1 MQQDLNDLYYFVQVV
16 ENGGFAPAGR
26 VLGIPKS
33 KLSRRIALLEERLN
47 VRLLQRSTRSF
58 AVTELGQAYYCR
70 CKAMLVEADSAQALI
85 EASHAQPCG
94 TVRLS
99 CPIGLLHA
107 KVDRMLAEFAV
118 LYPGV
123 SIQLHGMNR
132 VADVIGEGLDL
143 ALRVRPLPLN
153 DTSGLTMRTLA
164 YAPQILV
171 ASPQLVERFGMPAAP
186 ADLADWPSL
195 ANGVPMDG
203 HVWSLQGAGGAQ
215 AVQRHS
221 PKFVTT
227 DMTTLRHLAVAGVG
241 VVHLPLMM
249 VRAELDAGRL
259 VRLLPEWAPS
269 REIIYAAFPS
279 RRGLIP
285 SVRALLDFLAERF
298 AASGED

>member
-16 ENGGFAPAGR
+16 DHGGFAPAGR
-26 VLGIPKS
+26 ALGIPKS
-33 KLSRRIALLEERLN
+33 KLSRRVALLEARLN
-47 VRLLQRSTRSF
+47 VRLMQRSTRSF
-58 AVTELGQAYYCR
+58 AVTELGQAYYSR
-70 CKAMLVEADSAQALI
+70 CKAMLVEAESAQALI
-85 EASHAQPCG
+85 EASQEEPCG

-99 CPIGLLHA
+99 CPVGLLHA
-107 KVDRMLAEFAV
+107 KVDLMLAEFAV

-132 VADVIGEGLDL
+132 VADVISEGLDL

-164 YAPQILV
+164 YAEQILV
-171 ASPQLVERFGMPAAP
+171 ASPSLVARFGMPATP
-186 ADLADWPSL
+186 ADLASWPSL
-195 ANGVPMDG
+195 ANGVPMEG
-203 HVWSLQGAGGAQ
+203 HAWNLLGPDGAQ
-215 AVQRHS
+215 AIQRHS

-227 DMTTLRHLAVAGVG
+227 DMTTLRRLAVAGVG
-241 VVHLPLMM
+241 IVHLPVMM
-249 VRAELDAGRL
+249 VRRELDAGRL
-259 VRLLPEWAPS
+259 VRLLPDWAPS

-298 AASGED
+298 SACGQD